1 MAWCLAVDAIDNV
14 IACASLV
21 LLFGWG
27 CGLDGGIGRA
37 IFTWLEAGVLLKN
50 TCKIARI
57 FKAEL
62 INYGANAL
70 VSL

>member
-1 MAWCLAVDAIDNV
+1 MAWCLAVAAIANA

-27 CGLDGGIGRA
+27 CGLDGGIGRS

-50 TCKIARI
+50 TCKIARV
-57 FKAEL
+57 FEAEL
-62 INYGANAL
+62 INYGADAF